1 MGNVDILQG
10 DCIQQMKTLDAKS
23 VDTVITSPPYYG
35 LRDYGTGTWVG
46 GDSDCSHQRDS
57 KSSVLT
63 MTGHKNMNEQGHVV
77 GDAIY
82 KTECPKCGAIREDEQ
97 LGLEENP
104 EEYITNMVKVFREV
118 RRVLKDDGTVWLNIG
133 DTYAGGGRGG
143 DPKHSKG
150 DNSQEATMP
159 SIKKHDIF
167 KPKDLMMIPFR
178 LAIALQEDGW
188 WVRQDI
194 IWAKPNPMP
203 EPVKDRC
210 VKGHEYIFLLSKNK
224 DYYFDYEAIQ
234 EPAKQNRWG
243 GKKPMNLNNSK
254 DKNNQFKGLTRE
266 RDMMPETRNKRSV
279 WGVATKPYPE
289 AHFAVFPVE
298 LIEPCVLAGCPIGG
312 TVFDPFGGSGTTAIA
327 SIKHGR
333 NAILTELNPE
343 YIKIAEK
350 RIDEFKITIGKH
362 KEGVKWI

>member
-1 MGNVDILQG
+1 MSVEILSG
-10 DCIQQMKTLDAKS
+10 DCVQSMKSMGAKS

-35 LRDYGTGTWVG
+35 LRDYG
-46 GDSDCSHQRDS
+46 
-57 KSSVLT
+57 
-63 MTGHKNMNEQGHVV
+63 
-77 GDAIY
+77 
-82 KTECPKCGAIREDEQ
+82 EDEQ
-97 LGLEENP
+97 IGLEQTP
-104 EEYITNMVKVFREV
+104 EEYIQKMVNVFREI
-118 RRVLKDDGTVWLNIG
+118 RRILKDEGTVWLNIG

-194 IWAKPNPMP
+194 IWVKPNPMP

-210 VKGHEYIFLLSKNK
+210 VKSHEYIFLLSKSK
-224 DYYFDYEAIQ
+224 KYYFDHEAIK
-234 EPAKQNRWG
+234 EPVADASRKNYQNGSRSNG
-243 GKKPMNLNNSK
+243 V
-254 DKNNQFKGLTRE
+254 NQDRNDNDMSERMKGVVFK
-266 RDMMPETRNKRSV
+266 TRNKRSV
-279 WGVATKPYPE
+279 WTVNTKPYKG
-289 AHFAVFPVE
+289 AHFAVFPTE

-327 SIKHGR
+327 AIKHGR
-333 NAILTELNPE
+333 NAIICELNE
-343 YIKIAEK
+343 DYIKLAQN
-350 RIDEFKITIGKH
+350 RIDNFKLE
-362 KEGVKWI
+362 EGIETKGVQWL

>member
-1 MGNVDILQG
+1 MSNVDILQG
-10 DCIQQMKTLDAKS
+10 DCIQQMKTLEAKS

-97 LGLEENP
+97 LGLEETP

-118 RRVLKDDGTVWLNIG
+118 RRILKDEGTVWLNIG

-224 DYYFDYEAIQ
+224 HYYFDYEAIQ
-234 EPAKQNRWG
+234 EGENK
-243 GKKPMNLNNSK
+243 
-254 DKNNQFKGLTRE
+254 
-266 RDMMPETRNKRSV
+266 RNKRSV

-289 AHFAVFPVE
+289 AHFAVFPIE

-362 KEGVKWI
+362 KEGVEWI